1 MRSLNMKQL
10 PENVTAYKQTPEF
23 DENSVPKGLLNAH
36 QTKEGVWGKIVIL
49 EGVLQYT
56 ISEPEEVIL
65 LDVNRFGVV
74 EPTVLHQVKPL
85 GKVRFYVEFYH

>member
-1 MRSLNMKQL
+1 MKQL